1 MLSEALRRRQIQYPA
16 FLDFVLLSSRIQ
28 KGLQMEEKKKE
39 SADWELS
46 EDFYKEEIT
55 KTLSLDDFVEDEEC
69 ETADTYSVRGE
80 LERVV
85 ADVKAVQK
93 LQTEGK
99 NTEEI
104 AAATGLDV
112 QYVYNIQICTQGFHE
127 DDAIAVAHLVMMG

>member
-1 MLSEALRRRQIQYPA
+1 
-16 FLDFVLLSSRIQ
+16 
-28 KGLQMEEKKKE
+28 MEEKKQTKE
-39 SADWELS
+39 SIDWELS
-46 EDFYKEEIT
+46 DDFYKEENT
-55 KTLSLDDFVEDEEC
+55 KTLSLDDFVEEEEC
-69 ETADTYSVRGE
+69 ETVDTYSVKGE
-80 LERVV
+80 LEKVV
-85 ADVKAVQK
+85 ADVKAVQM